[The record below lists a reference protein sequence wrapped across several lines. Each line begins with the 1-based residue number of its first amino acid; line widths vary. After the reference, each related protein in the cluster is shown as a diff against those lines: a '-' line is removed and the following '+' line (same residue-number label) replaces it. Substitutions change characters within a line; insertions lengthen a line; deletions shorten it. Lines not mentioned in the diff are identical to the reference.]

1 MSVILLGYRGSGKTT
16 VGRKLADRFWQKFV
30 DTDDLV
36 VAAAGGKS
44 IREIFEQQGED
55 HFRELEIRA
64 VREAC
69 GRADHVIA
77 LGGGAVLREENR
89 SLLKSL
95 ELSRIYM
102 KCDPAVLVQRIQAD
116 ANTATNRPPLTN
128 LGGGIEEV
136 NKLLSIREPL
146 YREVMTRELDVTNLS
161 VDEAVVYLAKLV

>member
-1 MSVILLGYRGSGKTT
+1 MGVVLLGYRGSGKTT

-36 VAAAGGKS
+36 VASAGKS
-44 IREIFEQQGED
+44 IREIFEQDGED

-64 VREAC
+64 VREAV
-69 GRADHVIA
+69 GRPDHVIA
-77 LGGGAVLREENR
+77 LGGGAVTREENR

-102 KCDPAVLVQRIQAD
+102 KCEPAVLVQRIQAD
-116 ANTATNRPPLTN
+116 ANTAANRPDLTN

-136 NKLLSIREPL
+136 TKLLSIREPL
-146 YREVMTRELDVTNLS
+146 YREVMTKELEVTNLS
-161 VDEAVVYLAKLV
+161 IDEAVVYLAKLV